1 LPHSI
6 IGARPIPKESCGS
19 RGVAKAS
26 CEARDA
32 HLSRRGGKTRAAP
45 RRSDEIAIGMSR
57 RIWKEGATNASA
69 RLTTSPEGSQM
80 STRAPIR
87 PERPEGKARQDS
99 AYGLK
104 GRLMRFQVM
113 RSGAAALALSV
124 ALGAGAAVAQTP
136 PAKPAAPAPGAA
148 PAPSPTPGA
157 PGQPPQPAPPSKV
170 DLVSPEPQ
178 WAKFCAKE
186 PTTGKDACATMRDF
200 STSADQPPMISVNVF
215 ELAGEEKRKLRLLM
229 LPIGMLLRPGFR
241 VIIDKGEP
249 IDGKYDMCFQNACS
263 AEIEISPKTLETIK
277 KGQTMSVV
285 MRVPGGDAS
294 GRELT
299 FNLPLKDF
307 APAFDGKPTD
317 PKVLEQQRQE
327 LQQQLQKKAEE
338 QRKMLEQQ
346 QQNGSAAPAA
356 NAAPAAP
363 AVPAAPAAPAA
374 PAK

>member
-1 LPHSI
+1 
-6 IGARPIPKESCGS
+6 
-19 RGVAKAS
+19 
-26 CEARDA
+26 
-32 HLSRRGGKTRAAP
+32 
-45 RRSDEIAIGMSR
+45 
-57 RIWKEGATNASA
+57 
-69 RLTTSPEGSQM
+69 
-80 STRAPIR
+80 
-87 PERPEGKARQDS
+87 
-99 AYGLK
+99 
-104 GRLMRFQVM
+104 MRFQVM

-124 ALGAGAAVAQTP
+124 ALSAGAAVAQTQ
-136 PAKPAAPAPGAA
+136 PAKPAAPAAGA
-148 PAPSPTPGA
+148 PAPAPAPAPGA
-157 PGQPPQPAPPSKV
+157 QQGQPAGPAPPSKV

-186 PTTGKDACATMRDF
+186 PNTGKDACATMRDF

-215 ELAGEEKRKLRLLM
+215 EQAGEEKRKLRLLM
-229 LPIGMLLRPGFR
+229 LPIGMMLKPGFR

-263 AEIEISPKTLETIK
+263 AEIEVGGKTLDALK

-299 FNLPLKDF
+299 FNIPLKDF
-307 APAFDGKPTD
+307 GPAFDGKPTD
-317 PKVLEQQRQE
+317 PKVLQQQRQE

-346 QQNGSAAPAA
+346 QQSGAAAPAA

-363 AVPAAPAAPAA
+363 AAPATPAAPP
-374 PAK
+374 K